1 MLTPATRQLRGL
13 TAALS
18 IGAFCAFAATTG
30 SALAAPV
37 RVLGSGG
44 HVSVRNDPFLTTPA
58 ISPAPAGPAS
68 AARVAA
74 AKKPNKKPKVPT
86 VASVLKKLRTSHAI
100 APAEYTGYLN
110 DWNAAQH
117 SLRRLAGTR
126 ATELGAVI
134 GNLQTFAARGQ
145 LTAPRLPVLFET
157 LDRNRQWWTQGS
169 LLSYGARVQFSGSQ
183 LVWEYYPGQGIELQ
197 VLGTFGAADGMYTA
211 GPSHYNQMLSLVNEM
226 IPLAVKRG
234 GGLAWEYY
242 FSFDGGSPPWTS
254 AMSQGTAIEALTRAY
269 EASHQPSYLAV
280 ASRALAIFSVAPPT
294 GVGVR
299 TSRGIR
305 YLQYSFAPGA
315 AIINAFLQT
324 LIGLYDYAKVSG
336 NPRAS
341 HLFALGNAEALAEVP
356 HYDTGAWSLYQ
367 PGQEDTLDY
376 HELVTGFLQQLCD
389 RTGAQVYCTTAND
402 FTADLKTLPQL
413 TLLTH
418 RTKSGKSS
426 TISFDL
432 SKISRVGI
440 VIVHNG
446 KTVFLTSAPF
456 PYGEHSF
463 SIPPLKPAGIYT
475 VRLAATDLAGNFN
488 RTIANIK
495 VAR

>member
-1 MLTPATRQLRGL
+1 LTSSTRQLRGL
-13 TAALS
+13 TGAVS
-18 IGAFCAFAATTG
+18 IGAFCAFVATTG
-30 SALAAPV
+30 MALAAPV
-37 RVLGSGG
+37 HVLGPGG
-44 HVSVRNDPFLTTPA
+44 KVSVRNDPFLSTLA
-58 ISPAPAGPAS
+58 IAPAPAGPAG
-68 AARVAA
+68 AAHVAS
-74 AKKPNKKPKVPT
+74 AKKPKKKPPT
-86 VASVLKKLRTSHAI
+86 VFSVLKKLRTANAI
-100 APAEYTGYLN
+100 TPADHTGYLS
-110 DWNAAQH
+110 DWNAAQR
-117 SLRRLAGTR
+117 SLRRLRGTR
-126 ATELGAVI
+126 AIELGAVI
-134 GNLQTFAARGQ
+134 ANLQTLAVRNQ
-145 LTAPRLPVLFET
+145 LTASRLPVLFET

-169 LLSYGARVQFSGSQ
+169 LLSYGDRVQFTGSQ

-211 GPSHYNQMLSLVNEM
+211 GPSHYNQLLSLVDEM
-226 IPLAVKRG
+226 IPLAVQRG
-234 GGLAWEYY
+234 GGLVWEYY

-269 EASHQPSYLAV
+269 EASHQASYLSV
-280 ASRALAIFSVAPPT
+280 AARALAILSDPPPT

-299 TSRGIR
+299 TPRGIR

-341 HLFALGNAEALAEVP
+341 SLFALGNAEALAEVP

-367 PGQEDTLDY
+367 PGEEDTLGY
-376 HELVTGFLQQLCD
+376 HELVIGFLQQLCA
-389 RTGAQVYCTTAND
+389 RTSAQVYCTTANH
-402 FTADLKTLPQL
+402 FTADLKTAPQL

-418 RTKSGKSS
+418 RTKSGRSA
-426 TISFDL
+426 TISFNL
-432 SKISRVGI
+432 SKVSRVGI

-446 KTVFLTSAPF
+446 QTVFLTSAPF

-463 SIPPLKPAGIYT
+463 SIPPLKPAGTYT

-488 RTIANIK
+488 RTISNIK